1 MRLTIRS
8 DSDMS
13 SPYQRNYTSQNKKL
27 TSSSNAD
34 KNIDSDL
41 DPLNKRLTF

>member
-13 SPYQRNYTSQNKKL
+13 FPYQRNDKSQNKEL
-27 TSSSNAD
+27 TSSSNTEKD
-34 KNIDSDL
+34 ITSDL
-41 DPLNKRLTF
+41 DPLTKRLSF